1 MNIVGTIKRSDLISA
16 TVAATS
22 DPILIEAA
30 ENQKYYAH
38 EQFFNGE
45 CGCVVGAALI
55 REGYVEPE
63 NIYPEAGRITLT
75 SPDFPHPKWHGIGID
90 IYYTLRDM
98 DYVTEG
104 TYKVLDD

>member
-1 MNIVGTIKRSDLISA
+1 MNIIGTIKRSDLISA

-45 CGCVVGAALI
+45 CVVGAALI
-55 REGYVEPE
+55 REGYVEPDCTHE
-63 NIYPEAGRITLT
+63 GAGCMTLT

-104 TYKVLDD
+104 SYEVVDG